1 MFKKFQSITNT
12 KLKYLPHWQE
22 THGDEKVVVT
32 EKIHGA
38 NYQCSY
44 DGTGFTVG
52 SRSKQLGPKDRLYSD
67 KTIREVFKDRVKL
80 MYTLMKEQLIAQEQA
95 ALDLQFLLNSQGKHT
110 EALKAYEDLR
120 PSVSPTFRTLRV
132 RGELYGGLYN
142 HPEVAD
148 LPIEKV
154 GKGGISYAQNA
165 SVAVFSVEVDDVA
178 LPAHDAKL
186 LCFSVDLPT
195 VPVVFMGT
203 LDEAVEWSE
212 AHIHD
217 NTLIPN
223 GTPWIDAEGKPV
235 LNPQGEVQ
243 ALPKIEGNE
252 REGHVI
258 RFAVPEFMADGREVI
273 FKDINPNHAE
283 SKRKVR
289 QPKVLNLTP
298 LEQQIID
305 AVSVGFTKER
315 MVTQFSY
322 DNYDCKDMRLVIGKV
337 VADCIGEAK
346 AADLLVEFYFTKTPQ
361 ADRKKVTNE
370 LNRLAF
376 AELRDTFKELCK

>member
-1 MFKKFQSITNT
+1 
-12 KLKYLPHWQE
+12 
-22 THGDEKVVVT
+22 
-32 EKIHGA
+32 
-38 NYQCSY
+38 
-44 DGTGFTVG
+44 
-52 SRSKQLGPKDRLYSD
+52 
-67 KTIREVFKDRVKL
+67 
-80 MYTLMKEQLIAQEQA
+80 
-95 ALDLQFLLNSQGKHT
+95 
-110 EALKAYEDLR
+110 
-120 PSVSPTFRTLRV
+120 
-132 RGELYGGLYN
+132 
-142 HPEVAD
+142 
-148 LPIEKV
+148 
-154 GKGGISYAQNA
+154 
-165 SVAVFSVEVDDVA
+165 
-178 LPAHDAKL
+178 
-186 LCFSVDLPT
+186 
-195 VPVVFMGT
+195 MGT

-223 GTPWIDAEGKPV
+223 GTPWIDAEGNPV

-258 RFAVPEFMADGREVI
+258 RFAVPVFMADGREVI

-289 QPKVLNLTP
+289 KPKVLNLDPT
-298 LEQQIID
+298 EQ
-305 AVSVGFTKER
+305 AVINLVSAGFTKER
-315 MVTQFSY
+315 MITQFSY
-322 DNYDCKDMRLVIGKV
+322 DDYDCKDMRLVIGKV

-346 AADLLVEFYFTKTPQ
+346 TEDLLVKDYFDNTDH